1 MHINPISLYNT
12 QFYPHNKQN
21 KTLKQNKIQIKNL
34 KMPNYAHYVSF
45 CGGSSINL
53 AQSVKNLDS
62 LSVQNGKEEGEKFPP
77 NIHAKALDIIKSGNP
92 EDLTLVDIHKDH
104 YALLNDCYDLD
115 DAKELFDEFK
125 NVLSDKDVEF
135 AKESFGSKVK
145 SGDVENFNKDED
157 LALQL
162 LKLYWA
168 QGFSLTDLKKYCGVN
183 LHHTMNKL
191 NIPLMDREY
200 AHVLKFSDREYN
212 ERLTQEMARK
222 RFESM
227 DRRSQEADG
236 EPVYIARGPL
246 SEQHKKHISEGLV
259 KYYAQHP
266 DKALEKSKRQQ
277 EYYENNPEQ
286 KELLSKVMLYAWN
299 NTQEGRSIKKHL
311 VKFFAKNKVKIDES
325 VFAGDSDKM
334 TGAQQKLFGQFW
346 KINGWAR
353 DKFSIAVKKGWE
365 YNKEIAPKTQM
376 QNFNPNDITQACLL
390 PKSYVRLAIDTFASK
405 GLSSDIIKI
414 MNAYLKDKRSLS
426 KGELVMA
433 SLALNEIAKHLSENN
448 SYFADFMVD
457 VQSGAVM
464 SIKNEIQQNTLPK
477 HLLVNKDFINAVY
490 ANMCDVFYG
499 FGKTEGTLRT
509 VSGNDISNLMN
520 IVCQL
525 AVFHKEPDFVDY
537 FEQKLDECYN
547 LFLIDEPE
555 RSLKLRQFLH
565 VE

>member
-1 MHINPISLYNT
+1 MHINPISLYNA
-12 QFYPHNKQN
+12 QFHPHNKQN

-125 NVLSDKDVEF
+125 NVLSDKGVEF

-246 SEQHKKHISEGLV
+246 SE
-259 KYYAQHP
+259 
-266 DKALEKSKRQQ
+266 
-277 EYYENNPEQ
+277 
-286 KELLSKVMLYAWN
+286 
-299 NTQEGRSIKKHL
+299 
-311 VKFFAKNKVKIDES
+311 
-325 VFAGDSDKM
+325 
-334 TGAQQKLFGQFW
+334 
-346 KINGWAR
+346 
-353 DKFSIAVKKGWE
+353 
-365 YNKEIAPKTQM
+365 
-376 QNFNPNDITQACLL
+376 
-390 PKSYVRLAIDTFASK
+390 
-405 GLSSDIIKI
+405 
-414 MNAYLKDKRSLS
+414 
-426 KGELVMA
+426 
-433 SLALNEIAKHLSENN
+433 
-448 SYFADFMVD
+448 
-457 VQSGAVM
+457 
-464 SIKNEIQQNTLPK
+464 
-477 HLLVNKDFINAVY
+477 
-490 ANMCDVFYG
+490 
-499 FGKTEGTLRT
+499 
-509 VSGNDISNLMN
+509 
-520 IVCQL
+520 
-525 AVFHKEPDFVDY
+525 
-537 FEQKLDECYN
+537 
-547 LFLIDEPE
+547 
-555 RSLKLRQFLH
+555 
-565 VE
+565 